1 MKHIFV
7 FAALCAHPMFALTCG
22 QVVSG
27 VVTLTE
33 DLHCNSQTALRV
45 GADNT
50 TINLNGF
57 TINCTGAGYLG
68 SCQDIA
74 GTRGIEVVSK
84 KGVQILGPGA
94 INGFSVGAMLLS
106 ANLALVKGV
115 TISGPSNPLTIDSR
129 TWATGLYV
137 AGVPCP
143 IVLPGQSGPLTADI
157 RLNDISNQAQ
167 GIHLENQDCARISGN
182 QIHNITAKSAVF
194 GVLLYGASNNEI
206 SRNAI
211 FAVGT
216 DQSLDAGLTLMQG
229 SSRNGIVSNSI
240 SNNHGYGITV
250 FNKSSQN
257 KAVLNTVRFN
267 TTDLTDL
274 SDGSGN
280 TWNVNNICKT
290 EAGSVPAGVCNPLE

>member
-1 MKHIFV
+1 MKHILV

-57 TINCTGAGYLG
+57 TIDCTGAGYLG
-68 SCQDIA
+68 SCQDLA
-74 GTRGIEVVSK
+74 GVRGIEVVSK
-84 KGVQILGPGA
+84 KGVSIYGPGV
-94 INGFSVGAMLLS
+94 ITGFSTGVLLS
-106 ANLALVKGV
+106 NANVAAVKNV
-115 TISGPSNPLTIDSR
+115 TIGGPSNPLTKDTRQFAIGIY
-129 TWATGLYV
+129 A

-143 IVLPGQSGPLTADI
+143 IVLPGQSGPLTAD
-157 RLNDISNQAQ
+157 LQYNYISSQTQ
-167 GIHLENQDCARISGN
+167 GIHLENQGCARISGN
-182 QIHNITAKSAVF
+182 QIHNIQSTNAAF
-194 GVLLYGASNNEI
+194 GVLLYSAGDTAITS
-206 SRNAI
+206 NAI
-211 FAVGT
+211 FAVGGG
-216 DQSLDAGLTLMQG
+216 QSMDAGLTMLQG
-229 SSRNGIVSNSI
+229 SSRNTVTGNSI
-240 SNNHGYGITV
+240 SHNSGNGITV

-257 KAVLNTVRFN
+257 KVAMNTVRFN
-267 TTDLTDL
+267 VTDLTDV

>member
-1 MKHIFV
+1 MKHLLV

-22 QVVSG
+22 QAVSG

-57 TINCTGAGYLG
+57 TIDCTGAGYLG
-68 SCQDIA
+68 SCQDVA
-74 GTRGIEVVSK
+74 GTRGIEAVSK
-84 KGVQILGPGA
+84 KGVSILGPGV
-94 INGFSVGAMLLS
+94 IHGFSTGILLLN
-106 ANLALVKGV
+106 ANLAVVKSV

-129 TWATGLYV
+129 SAAVGLYV

-143 IVLPGQSGPLTADI
+143 IVLPGQTGPLTADI

-167 GIHLENQDCARISGN
+167 GIHLESQGCARISGN
-182 QIHNITAKSAVF
+182 QIHNIAANHAVF
-194 GVLLYGASNNEI
+194 GMLLYGASDNDI

-216 DQSLDAGLTLMQG
+216 DQSMDAGLTLLQG
-229 SSRNGIVSNSI
+229 SSRNSIASNSI

-257 KAVLNTVRFN
+257 KVALNTVRFN
-267 TTDLTDL
+267 TTDLTDV